1 MSCALEL
8 QMQQQRLHNGT
19 IALGVTCNP
28 RLEASAGPVTNSGLR
43 QKEFMR
49 QPLFCAQPPFKH
61 AQTRGCMMAACPG
74 LVSATAATIT
84 LFWFHHRQL
93 NDQWV
98 EVAVF
103 CEDLRSS
110 LYFVNASVQEVVF
123 ASTTGTSV
131 PCSAAG
137 VPPISLRWYLA
148 TSEEIYDVPGI
159 RHVHPNGTLQIFHIP
174 PSSFSKLIHDNTYY
188 CTAEN
193 PSGRIRSQDVHIKA
207 VLREPY
213 TVRVEDQKAMRGNVA
228 VFKCIIPASVEAYI
242 TVVSWEKDTMSI
254 NAEKMIRI
262 QGPDEKLRDQR
273 GNRRLAHLLQ
283 AAQRCAG
290 LAHGCFLPA
299 PRPGRKPG
307 HAWLTAKIQIS
318 YKRNMSKLDK
328 DLTHFTANDGRHGT
342 KMTRPQVQNI
352 LLSLLD
358 GDFLAFDPSFFVYE
372 IIRAN
377 PDERNPKSDS
387 AGGCGGQLDEH
398 PSQRCRNTWV
408 AACRALC
415 GCSLLA
421 RKKESTISIPAKQYA
436 PPAPAITPHPP
447 PPYQSPHLLHPP
459 LLCLVVCEWHSGGGG
474 EKEGETE
481 RESFSRERE
490 GEREGEAMSYMIM
503 SCVTPLDNTQ
513 PCHSAPSCAELN
525 GLQQM
530 FVSRFLITSTGALYI
545 LDVQMEDGLYNYR
558 CMTRHRYTGE
568 TRQSNSA
575 RLIVSDPTNSAPH
588 ILDSFERR
596 EVMSSHR
603 VELPCKA
610 SGHPTPKYR
619 WLKDNRPLEPDTRF
633 RQSVTGLLIER
644 AQPSDTGTYVCEVWN
659 GYGNAE
665 VVGRLLVKEPLK
677 VVVSPRKVK
686 GSVGSQVSLSCSVTG
701 SEEYQLSWYR
711 NGELIYP
718 SNSVR
723 MTGQNRENLVMAG
736 MAKSDGGAYQCF
748 ARHGK
753 MSAQDFVQ
761 VILEDG
767 TPKILV
773 SFSEKVYNI
782 NEFVSLSCTVK
793 GTPEP
798 RIQWTLDDEPVVR
811 DSRHRISHYT
821 NGEGHV
827 VSHLNISQTQVPDGG
842 VYRCICNN
850 SAGTVSYQAR
860 INVRGPASIRPM
872 KNLTAIAG
880 RDMYIHC
887 RVIGYPYYSIKW
899 YKDSNLLPYNH
910 RQRAFENNGT
920 LKLFDV
926 QKDVDEGEYTCNVL
940 VQPQLSTHQSVYVT
954 VKVPPTIHPFEFPR
968 FSIGQRVF
976 IPCVVMSG
984 DQPVFITWQKDGR
997 PIAASLGVT
1006 IDNIDFTSSLRISNL
1021 TLMHNGNYTCIAR
1034 NQAAAVEHQSQL
1046 IVRVPPKF
1054 VVQPKDQDGIYGK
1067 AVILN
1072 CSAEGYPVPTI
1083 QWEYS
1088 KGAGVPQF
1096 KPIVLNSG
1104 FRIEVLVNGSLFIKH
1119 VLEED
1124 SGFYLCRVSND
1135 VGADVSKSMY
1145 LNVKIPAMITSYPNT
1160 TLATQ
1165 GEEKKMSCT
1174 AHGEKPIMV
1183 RWEKEERIINPETS
1197 RYVVSVKEVGDEV
1210 ISTLQIMPTVR
1221 EDSGFFSCHAIN
1233 SFGEDRGIIQLTV
1246 QEVEIREVKDRTIA
1260 LRWTM
1265 GFDGNSPITGFDIE
1279 SKNKSASWD
1288 TAQKTK
1294 DVSPQL
1300 NQATIIDLHPS
1311 STYNIRIIRVTWRA
1325 PKKHLQNGAI
1335 RGYQVGYREYSS
1347 GGNYQ
1352 FSVISVETTGDN
1364 AESLVL
1370 DNLKKFTQYG
1380 VVVQASNS
1388 AGTGPSSTEVA
1399 ATTLEDVPSRPPENV
1414 QATATSP
1421 EVISLS
1427 WLTPPKDALNGNL
1440 LGFRVIYWA
1449 NLPDGELGEIRNVT
1463 TSKPSLELDGLE
1475 KYTNYSIQVLAFTR
1489 AGDGVR
1495 SEQIY
1500 TRTKEDVPG
1509 PPAGVKAA
1517 AASNSVVFVSWLP
1530 PLKVNGIIR
1539 KYTVFCSNPH
1549 PTVSS
1554 EFEAAPDVFFYRIP
1568 NLSRNRQ
1575 YSIWVVA
1582 VTAAGRGNASEII
1595 TVKPMAEAPAR
1606 ILTFNRTV
1614 TTPWMRDIVLP
1625 CKAVGD
1631 PSPTIKWLKEINGTP
1646 APVVIDSRRS
1656 VHGNGSLVI
1665 RTVKAEDSGN
1675 YSCVA
1680 SNSFGS
1686 DKTVLN
1692 LQVQVPPDQPR
1703 LTVTKTTTTSIT
1715 LSWIP
1720 GDNGG
1725 SSIRGY
1731 ILQYSEDNS
1740 EQWGNFPIS
1749 PSERSYR
1756 LENLKCGTWYKF
1768 TLTAQNAVGPGRISE
1783 IIEAK
1788 THGKEPQYAK
1798 EQELF
1803 TGINATRVKLN
1814 LNGWNNGGCPI
1825 TSFTLEYR
1833 SVDSPTWTTAQRTS
1847 LTKSYILYDLQ
1858 EATWYE
1864 LQMKVYNSAGYAEK
1878 RVKFATLS
1886 YDGSTIAPLV
1896 KAPNVSEDNSGGG
1909 EGLKMMVTISCVL
1922 VGIVVIFIGLLVLR
1936 RRRREQRLKRL
1947 RDAKSLAEMLMS
1959 KNTRPAEPVNKQ
1971 QQTLRMHIDIP
1982 RAQLL
1987 IEERDTMET
1996 VDDRSTVLLTDND
2009 FGETQKQKSSTVTHT
2024 VHYQSLSQATG
2035 PLVDVSDARP
2045 GTNPTARRTAKAGP
2059 AARNRYASQW
2069 TLNRPHPPVSSHTL
2083 STDWRLP
2090 TPRVAGSV
2098 DKESDSYSVS
2108 PSQDTDRARS
2118 SMVSTESAS
2127 STYEELARA
2136 YEHAKMEE
2144 QLRHAKF
2151 TITECFISD
2160 TSSEQ
2165 MTAGT
2170 NDYTDSL
2177 TSSTPSESGIC
2188 RFTASPPKPQDVSR
2202 VMNMAVPKAHRPGG
2216 ELVHLPPYLRMD
2228 FLLNRGMSCSSSSR
2242 GTASGER
2249 AAMGQACLEPQKS
2262 RSLKRP
2268 SRMAPPTPTE
2278 APHASRDPVAQ
2289 WQPGSAAT
2297 LPHREGSELAQAAK
2311 LSTSQESL
2319 LDSRGHLKQSSNPY
2333 AKSYTLV

>member
-1 MSCALEL
+1 SV
-8 QMQQQRLHNGT
+8 
-19 IALGVTCNP
+19 I
-28 RLEASAGPVTNSGLR
+28 PV
-43 QKEFMR
+43 Q
-49 QPLFCAQPPFKH
+49 
-61 AQTRGCMMAACPG
+61 
-74 LVSATAATIT
+74 
-84 LFWFHHRQL
+84 
-93 NDQWV
+93 
-98 EVAVF
+98 
-103 CEDLRSS
+103 
-110 LYFVNASVQEVVF
+110 
-123 ASTTGTSV
+123 
-131 PCSAAG
+131 
-137 VPPISLRWYLA
+137 
-148 TSEEIYDVPGI
+148 
-159 RHVHPNGTLQIFHIP
+159 
-174 PSSFSKLIHDNTYY
+174 
-188 CTAEN
+188 
-193 PSGRIRSQDVHIKA
+193 
-207 VLREPY
+207 
-213 TVRVEDQKAMRGNVA
+213 
-228 VFKCIIPASVEAYI
+228 
-242 TVVSWEKDTMSI
+242 
-254 NAEKMIRI
+254 
-262 QGPDEKLRDQR
+262 
-273 GNRRLAHLLQ
+273 
-283 AAQRCAG
+283 
-290 LAHGCFLPA
+290 
-299 PRPGRKPG
+299 
-307 HAWLTAKIQIS
+307 
-318 YKRNMSKLDK
+318 
-328 DLTHFTANDGRHGT
+328 
-342 KMTRPQVQNI
+342 
-352 LLSLLD
+352 
-358 GDFLAFDPSFFVYE
+358 
-372 IIRAN
+372 
-377 PDERNPKSDS
+377 
-387 AGGCGGQLDEH
+387 
-398 PSQRCRNTWV
+398 
-408 AACRALC
+408 
-415 GCSLLA
+415 
-421 RKKESTISIPAKQYA
+421 
-436 PPAPAITPHPP
+436 
-447 PPYQSPHLLHPP
+447 
-459 LLCLVVCEWHSGGGG
+459 
-474 EKEGETE
+474 
-481 RESFSRERE
+481 
-490 GEREGEAMSYMIM
+490 
-503 SCVTPLDNTQ
+503 
-513 PCHSAPSCAELN
+513 
-525 GLQQM
+525 
-530 FVSRFLITSTGALYI
+530 RFLITSTGALYI

-558 CMTRHRYTGE
+558 CMTRHQYTGE

-596 EVMSSHR
+596 EVMASHR

-610 SGHPTPKYR
+610 SGHPVPKYR
-619 WLKDNRPLEPDTRF
+619 WLKDNRPLETDSRF
-633 RQSVTGLLIER
+633 KQSVTGLLIER

-665 VVGRLLVKEPLK
+665 VVGRLQVKEPLK

-686 GSVGSQVSLSCSVTG
+686 GSVGSQVSLSCGVTG

-773 SFSEKVYNI
+773 SFSEKVYNV

-798 RIQWTLDDEPVVR
+798 RVTWTLDDEAVVR
-811 DSRHRISHYT
+811 DSRHRISYYT
-821 NGEGHV
+821 NAEGHV

-926 QKDVDEGEYTCNVL
+926 QKEVDEGEYTCNVL

-954 VKVPPTIHPFEFPR
+954 VKVPPTIQPFEFPR

-976 IPCVVMSG
+976 VPCVVMSG

-997 PIAASLGVT
+997 PIPASLGVT

-1034 NQAAAVEHQSQL
+1034 NQAAAVEHRSEL

-1096 KPIVLNSG
+1096 KPIPLNSG
-1104 FRIEVLVNGSLFIKH
+1104 FRIEVLVNGSLLIKH

-1246 QEVEIREVKDRTIA
+1246 QEPPDPPEVEIREVKDRTIA

-1311 STYNIRIIRVTWRA
+1311 STYNIRMFAKNLIGKSEASNELTITTDEAAPDGPPQDVQLEALSSQSIRVTWRP

-1335 RGYQVGYREYSS
+1335 KGYQVGYREYSS

-1414 QATATSP
+1414 QAVATSP

-1427 WLTPPKDALNGNL
+1427 WLTPPKEALNGNL

-1517 AASNSVVFVSWLP
+1517 AASNSMVFVSWLP

-1539 KYTVFCSNPH
+1539 KYTVFFCDVCSYDSFYCSP
-1549 PTVSS
+1549 VERISLQ
-1554 EFEAAPDVFFYRIP
+1554 ADQLCVF
-1568 NLSRNRQ
+1568 
-1575 YSIWVVA
+1575 A
-1582 VTAAGRGNASEII
+1582 
-1595 TVKPMAEAPAR
+1595 APAR

-1614 TTPWMRDIVLP
+1614 TTPWMRDILLP

-1646 APVVIDSRRS
+1646 APVAIDSRRS
-1656 VHGNGSLVI
+1656 VHTNGSLVI

-1675 YSCVA
+1675 YTCVA
-1680 SNSFGS
+1680 SNSFGL
-1686 DKTVLN
+1686 DKIVLN

-1740 EQWGNFPIS
+1740 EQWGNFAIS

-1788 THGKEPQYAK
+1788 THGKEPQYSK

-1803 TGINATRVKLN
+1803 TSINATRVKLN

-1833 SVDSPTWTTAQRTS
+1833 PVDSPTWTTAQRTS
-1847 LTKSYILYDLQ
+1847 LTKSYVLYDLQ

-1878 RVKFATLS
+1878 RVKFGTLS
-1886 YDGSTIAPLV
+1886 YDGSEFTWWQETICFPLFSSQG
-1896 KAPNVSEDNSGGG
+1896 AERFFS
-1909 EGLKMMVTISCVL
+1909 LCFL
-1922 VGIVVIFIGLLVLR
+1922 
-1936 RRRREQRLKRL
+1936 
-1947 RDAKSLAEMLMS
+1947 DAKSLAEMLMS
-1959 KNTRPAEPVNKQ
+1959 KNTRPAEPINKQ

-2024 VHYQSLSQATG
+2024 VHYQSISQATG

-2045 GTNPTARRTAKAGP
+2045 GT
-2059 AARNRYASQW
+2059 
-2069 TLNRPHPPVSSHTL
+2069 
-2083 STDWRLP
+2083 
-2090 TPRVAGSV
+2090 
-2098 DKESDSYSVS
+2098 
-2108 PSQDTDRARS
+2108 
-2118 SMVSTESAS
+2118 
-2127 STYEELARA
+2127 
-2136 YEHAKMEE
+2136 
-2144 QLRHAKF
+2144 
-2151 TITECFISD
+2151 
-2160 TSSEQ
+2160 
-2165 MTAGT
+2165 TAGWLHKLLFAGQILKSAPS
-2170 NDYTDSL
+2170 SL
-2177 TSSTPSESGIC
+2177 GCSLAFLFEPHCGITATEHKKLDEVLLPLDDLLQVRGVSVVLLTLLCVCRPS
-2188 RFTASPPKPQDVSR
+2188 
-2202 VMNMAVPKAHRPGG
+2202 GG

-2228 FLLNRGMSCSSSSR
+2228 FLLNRGMSCSGSSR

-2278 APHASRDPVAQ
+2278 APQASRDPVAQ

>member
-1 MSCALEL
+1 MWILALFFS
-8 QMQQQRLHNGT
+8 QC
-19 IALGVTCNP
+19 I
-28 RLEASAGPVTNSGLR
+28 
-43 QKEFMR
+43 
-49 QPLFCAQPPFKH
+49 
-61 AQTRGCMMAACPG
+61 
-74 LVSATAATIT
+74 
-84 LFWFHHRQL
+84 L
-93 NDQWV
+93 N
-98 EVAVF
+98 VF

-131 PCSAAG
+131 PCPAAG
-137 VPPISLRWYLA
+137 VPPVSLRWYLA
-148 TSEEIYDVPGI
+148 TGEEIYDVPGI

-254 NAEKMIRI
+254 SAEM
-262 QGPDEKLRDQR
+262 
-273 GNRRLAHLLQ
+273 
-283 AAQRCAG
+283 
-290 LAHGCFLPA
+290 
-299 PRPGRKPG
+299 
-307 HAWLTAKIQIS
+307 
-318 YKRNMSKLDK
+318 
-328 DLTHFTANDGRHGT
+328 
-342 KMTRPQVQNI
+342 
-352 LLSLLD
+352 
-358 GDFLAFDPSFFVYE
+358 
-372 IIRAN
+372 
-377 PDERNPKSDS
+377 
-387 AGGCGGQLDEH
+387 
-398 PSQRCRNTWV
+398 
-408 AACRALC
+408 
-415 GCSLLA
+415 
-421 RKKESTISIPAKQYA
+421 
-436 PPAPAITPHPP
+436 
-447 PPYQSPHLLHPP
+447 
-459 LLCLVVCEWHSGGGG
+459 
-474 EKEGETE
+474 
-481 RESFSRERE
+481 
-490 GEREGEAMSYMIM
+490 
-503 SCVTPLDNTQ
+503 
-513 PCHSAPSCAELN
+513 
-525 GLQQM
+525 
-530 FVSRFLITSTGALYI
+530 SRFLITSTGALYV

-575 RLIVSDPTNSAPH
+575 RLIVSDPINSAPH

-596 EVMSSHR
+596 EVMAAHR

-644 AQPSDTGTYVCEVWN
+644 AQSSDTGTYVCEVWN
-659 GYGNAE
+659 SYGNAE

-677 VVVSPRKVK
+677 VTVSPRKVK
-686 GSVGSQVSLSCSVTG
+686 GSVGSQVSLSCGVTG

-761 VILEDG
+761 VVLEDG
-767 TPKILV
+767 TPKILS

-782 NEFVSLSCTVK
+782 NDFLSLSCTVK

-798 RIQWTLDDEPVVR
+798 RVTWSLDDEPVIR
-811 DSRHRISHYT
+811 DSRHRISYYI
-821 NGEGHV
+821 NVEGHV

-910 RQRAFENNGT
+910 RQRAFENGT

-940 VQPQLSTHQSVYVT
+940 VQPQLSTHQSVYIT

-997 PIAASLGVT
+997 PIPASLGVT
-1006 IDNIDFTSSLRISNL
+1006 IDNIDFTSSLRVSNL

-1034 NQAAAVEHQSQL
+1034 NQAAAVEHQSEL

-1067 AVILN
+1067 SVTLN
-1072 CSAEGYPVPTI
+1072 CSAQGYPVPTI

-1096 KPIVLNSG
+1096 KPIALNSG
-1104 FRIEVLVNGSLFIKH
+1104 FRIEVLVNGSLLIKH

-1197 RYVVSVKEVGDEV
+1197 RYVVSVKEAGDEV
-1210 ISTLQIMPTVR
+1210 VSTLQIMPTVR

-1233 SFGEDRGIIQLTV
+1233 SYGEDRGIIQLTV
-1246 QEVEIREVKDRTIA
+1246 QEPPDPPEVEIREVKDRTIA

-1279 SKNKSASWD
+1279 SKNKSASWE

-1311 STYNIRIIRVTWRA
+1311 STYNIRMFAKNLIGKSEASNELTITTDEAAPDGPPQDVQLEALSSQSLRVTWRP

-1335 RGYQVGYREYSS
+1335 KGYQVGYREFSS

-1414 QATATSP
+1414 QAVATSP
-1421 EVISLS
+1421 EIVSLS

-1530 PLKVNGIIR
+1530 PSKVNGIIR

-1575 YSIWVVA
+1575 YSVWVVA
-1582 VTAAGRGNASEII
+1582 VTAAGRGNASEVI

-1631 PSPTIKWLKEINGTP
+1631 PSPTIKWLKDINESP

-1675 YSCVA
+1675 YTCGA
-1680 SNSFGS
+1680 SNSFGL
-1686 DKTVLN
+1686 DKIVLN

-1740 EQWGNFPIS
+1740 EQWGNFAIS

-1788 THGKEPQYAK
+1788 THGKEPQYSK

-1803 TGINATRVKLN
+1803 TSINATRVKLN
-1814 LNGWNNGGCPI
+1814 LSGWNNGGCPI

-1833 SVDSPTWTTAQRTS
+1833 AADSPTWTTAQRTS

-1896 KAPNVSEDNSGGG
+1896 KAPNVSEENISGG

-1922 VGIVVIFIGLLVLR
+1922 VGMVVVFIGLLMLR

-1959 KNTRPAEPVNKQ
+1959 KNTRPAEPINKQ

-2045 GTNPTARRTAKAGP
+2045 GTSKSNPTARRTAKAGP

-2108 PSQDTDRARS
+2108 PSQDT
-2118 SMVSTESAS
+2118 
-2127 STYEELARA
+2127 
-2136 YEHAKMEE
+2136 
-2144 QLRHAKF
+2144 
-2151 TITECFISD
+2151 
-2160 TSSEQ
+2160 
-2165 MTAGT
+2165 
-2170 NDYTDSL
+2170 
-2177 TSSTPSESGIC
+2177 
-2188 RFTASPPKPQDVSR
+2188 
-2202 VMNMAVPKAHRPGG
+2202 GG

-2228 FLLNRGMSCSSSSR
+2228 FLLNRGMSCSGSSR
-2242 GTASGER
+2242 GAAGGER
-2249 AAMGQACLEPQKS
+2249 AAMGQTCLEPQKS

-2268 SRMAPPTPTE
+2268 SRMAPPNAYRGP
-2278 APHASRDPVAQ
+2278 PGQQGLSCPVAAGLSSNAPPQ
-2289 WQPGSAAT
+2289 GGLGAGPGCQAQHLPGVPAGLQRTPKAEQQPLRQVLHAGITAGAWGGALTLTLDLTLKCSKLTFTTQLCTYVPPLHGRAPFT
-2297 LPHREGSELAQAAK
+2297 NLLLFILDSFDSFLSILLLCSPQKKLPHRSFAK
-2311 LSTSQESL
+2311 LTRERYL
-2319 LDSRGHLKQSSNPY
+2319 FLILSR
-2333 AKSYTLV
+2333 

>member
-1 MSCALEL
+1 MWILAIIFFQC
-8 QMQQQRLHNGT
+8 
-19 IALGVTCNP
+19 I
-28 RLEASAGPVTNSGLR
+28 
-43 QKEFMR
+43 
-49 QPLFCAQPPFKH
+49 
-61 AQTRGCMMAACPG
+61 
-74 LVSATAATIT
+74 
-84 LFWFHHRQL
+84 L
-93 NDQWV
+93 N
-98 EVAVF
+98 VF
-103 CEDLRSS
+103 SEDLRSS

-131 PCSAAG
+131 PCPAAG
-137 VPPISLRWYLA
+137 AAPASLRWYLA
-148 TSEEIYDVPGI
+148 TGEEIYDVPGI
-159 RHVHPNGTLQIFHIP
+159 RHVHPNGTLQIFHFP
-174 PSSFSKLIHDNTYY
+174 PSSFSNLIHDNTYY

-193 PSGRIRSQDVHIKA
+193 PSGKIRSQDVHIKA

-228 VFKCIIPASVEAYI
+228 VFKCIIPPSVEAYI

-254 NAEKMIRI
+254 NAEM
-262 QGPDEKLRDQR
+262 
-273 GNRRLAHLLQ
+273 
-283 AAQRCAG
+283 
-290 LAHGCFLPA
+290 
-299 PRPGRKPG
+299 
-307 HAWLTAKIQIS
+307 
-318 YKRNMSKLDK
+318 
-328 DLTHFTANDGRHGT
+328 
-342 KMTRPQVQNI
+342 
-352 LLSLLD
+352 
-358 GDFLAFDPSFFVYE
+358 
-372 IIRAN
+372 
-377 PDERNPKSDS
+377 
-387 AGGCGGQLDEH
+387 
-398 PSQRCRNTWV
+398 
-408 AACRALC
+408 
-415 GCSLLA
+415 
-421 RKKESTISIPAKQYA
+421 
-436 PPAPAITPHPP
+436 
-447 PPYQSPHLLHPP
+447 
-459 LLCLVVCEWHSGGGG
+459 
-474 EKEGETE
+474 
-481 RESFSRERE
+481 
-490 GEREGEAMSYMIM
+490 
-503 SCVTPLDNTQ
+503 
-513 PCHSAPSCAELN
+513 
-525 GLQQM
+525 
-530 FVSRFLITSTGALYI
+530 SRFLITSTGALYI
-545 LDVQMEDGLYNYR
+545 LDVQIEDGLYNYR

-575 RLIVSDPTNSAPH
+575 RLFVSDPTNSAPN
-588 ILDSFERR
+588 ILDGFERR
-596 EVMSSHR
+596 EVMASHR

-610 SGHPTPKYR
+610 SGHPAPKYR

-633 RQSVTGLLIER
+633 RQSLTGLLIER
-644 AQPSDTGTYVCEVWN
+644 AQPSDTGGYVCEVWN
-659 GYGNAE
+659 SYGNAE

-677 VVVSPRKVK
+677 AVVSPRKVK

-701 SEEYQLSWYR
+701 SEEYELSWYR

-718 SNSVR
+718 GNSVR
-723 MTGQNRENLVMAG
+723 MTGDNRENLVMAG

-748 ARHGK
+748 ARNGK

-767 TPKILV
+767 TPKILS
-773 SFSEKVYNI
+773 SFSEKVFNI
-782 NEFVSLSCTVK
+782 NEFVSLACTVK

-798 RIQWTLDDEPVVR
+798 RVVWLLDDEPVTR
-811 DSRHRISHYT
+811 DSRHRISHFT
-821 NGEGHV
+821 NAEGHV
-827 VSHLNISQTQVPDGG
+827 ISHLNISHTHVPDGG
-842 VYRCICNN
+842 VYRCTCNN
-850 SAGTVSYQAR
+850 SAGAVSYQAR
-860 INVRGPASIRPM
+860 INVR
-872 KNLTAIAG
+872 
-880 RDMYIHC
+880 
-887 RVIGYPYYSIKW
+887 
-899 YKDSNLLPYNH
+899 
-910 RQRAFENNGT
+910 
-920 LKLFDV
+920 
-926 QKDVDEGEYTCNVL
+926 
-940 VQPQLSTHQSVYVT
+940 
-954 VKVPPTIHPFEFPR
+954 
-968 FSIGQRVF
+968 
-976 IPCVVMSG
+976 
-984 DQPVFITWQKDGR
+984 
-997 PIAASLGVT
+997 
-1006 IDNIDFTSSLRISNL
+1006 
-1021 TLMHNGNYTCIAR
+1021 
-1034 NQAAAVEHQSQL
+1034 
-1046 IVRVPPKF
+1046 
-1054 VVQPKDQDGIYGK
+1054 
-1067 AVILN
+1067 
-1072 CSAEGYPVPTI
+1072 
-1083 QWEYS
+1083 
-1088 KGAGVPQF
+1088 
-1096 KPIVLNSG
+1096 
-1104 FRIEVLVNGSLFIKH
+1104 
-1119 VLEED
+1119 
-1124 SGFYLCRVSND
+1124 
-1135 VGADVSKSMY
+1135 
-1145 LNVKIPAMITSYPNT
+1145 
-1160 TLATQ
+1160 
-1165 GEEKKMSCT
+1165 
-1174 AHGEKPIMV
+1174 
-1183 RWEKEERIINPETS
+1183 
-1197 RYVVSVKEVGDEV
+1197 
-1210 ISTLQIMPTVR
+1210 
-1221 EDSGFFSCHAIN
+1221 
-1233 SFGEDRGIIQLTV
+1233 
-1246 QEVEIREVKDRTIA
+1246 
-1260 LRWTM
+1260 
-1265 GFDGNSPITGFDIE
+1265 
-1279 SKNKSASWD
+1279 
-1288 TAQKTK
+1288 
-1294 DVSPQL
+1294 
-1300 NQATIIDLHPS
+1300 
-1311 STYNIRIIRVTWRA
+1311 A
-1325 PKKHLQNGAI
+1325 P
-1335 RGYQVGYREYSS
+1335 
-1347 GGNYQ
+1347 
-1352 FSVISVETTGDN
+1352 
-1364 AESLVL
+1364 
-1370 DNLKKFTQYG
+1370 
-1380 VVVQASNS
+1380 
-1388 AGTGPSSTEVA
+1388 
-1399 ATTLEDVPSRPPENV
+1399 VPSRPPENV
-1414 QATATSP
+1414 QATASSP
-1421 EVISLS
+1421 EIISLS
-1427 WLTPPKDALNGNL
+1427 WLTPPKEALNGNL

-1475 KYTNYSIQVLAFTR
+1475 KYTNYSIQVLTFTR

-1530 PLKVNGIIR
+1530 PLKLNGIIR

-1568 NLSRNRQ
+1568 NLSRTRQ

-1582 VTAAGRGNASEII
+1582 VTAAGRGNASDII
-1595 TVKPMAEAPAR
+1595 TIKPLAEAPAR
-1606 ILTFNRTV
+1606 ILTFNGTV

-1631 PSPTIKWLKEINGTP
+1631 PAPTVKWLKETNGSP
-1646 APVVIDSRRS
+1646 APAVIDSRRS

-1675 YSCVA
+1675 YTCVA
-1680 SNSFGS
+1680 SNSFGP
-1686 DKTVLN
+1686 DKIILN

-1740 EQWGNFPIS
+1740 EQWGNYAIS

-1788 THGKEPQYAK
+1788 THGKEPQYSK
-1798 EQELF
+1798 DQELF
-1803 TGINATRVKLN
+1803 TSINATRVRLN
-1814 LNGWNNGGCPI
+1814 LIGWNNGGCPI

-1833 SVDSPTWTTAQRTS
+1833 PVESPAWTTAQRTS

-1864 LQMKVYNSAGYAEK
+1864 LQMKVYNSAGFAEK

-1896 KAPNVSEDNSGGG
+1896 RAPNGPPEGSSSGN

-1922 VGIVVIFIGLLVLR
+1922 VGIVLVFTLLLVLR

-1959 KNTRPAEPVNKQ
+1959 KNTRPAETINKQ

-2069 TLNRPHPPVSSHTL
+2069 TLNRPHPPVSAHTL

-2202 VMNMAVPKAHRPGG
+2202 VINMAVPKAHRPGG

-2228 FLLNRGMSCSSSSR
+2228 FLLNRGMSCSGTSR
-2242 GTASGER
+2242 GGASGEG
-2249 AAMGQACLEPQKS
+2249 AMGQACLEPQKS

-2278 APHASRDPVAQ
+2278 APQASRDPVAQ

-2319 LDSRGHLKQSSNPY
+2319 LDSRGHLKPSSNPY

>member
-1 MSCALEL
+1 MSSLSSPEIHLLSRSLSALDS
-8 QMQQQRLHNGT
+8 
-19 IALGVTCNP
+19 IAS
-28 RLEASAGPVTNSGLR
+28 R
-43 QKEFMR
+43 
-49 QPLFCAQPPFKH
+49 
-61 AQTRGCMMAACPG
+61 
-74 LVSATAATIT
+74 
-84 LFWFHHRQL
+84 
-93 NDQWV
+93 
-98 EVAVF
+98 VF

-131 PCSAAG
+131 PCPAAG
-137 VPPISLRWYLA
+137 VPPVSLRWYLA
-148 TSEEIYDVPGI
+148 TGEEIYDVPGI

-254 NAEKMIRI
+254 NAEIWHIFSRLLSAVLRYLMAAASAAPGPGWKPARI
-262 QGPDEKLRDQR
+262 MNVNVHRGP
-273 GNRRLAHLLQ
+273 LLSRSLSWDG
-283 AAQRCAG
+283 AGAQRKANLNEDIVTPLTHPESAVIIGRLGPGRRWYSESSCFAQYLLNPPLAG
-290 LAHGCFLPA
+290 LAPM
-299 PRPGRKPG
+299 P
-307 HAWLTAKIQIS
+307 LT
-318 YKRNMSKLDK
+318 MGLW
-328 DLTHFTANDGRHGT
+328 G
-342 KMTRPQVQNI
+342 VV
-352 LLSLLD
+352 SLVSVMHSSRL
-358 GDFLAFDPSFFVYE
+358 GFMFE
-372 IIRAN
+372 
-377 PDERNPKSDS
+377 DS
-387 AGGCGGQLDEH
+387 LNAG
-398 PSQRCRNTWV
+398 
-408 AACRALC
+408 
-415 GCSLLA
+415 
-421 RKKESTISIPAKQYA
+421 
-436 PPAPAITPHPP
+436 
-447 PPYQSPHLLHPP
+447 
-459 LLCLVVCEWHSGGGG
+459 VCAV
-474 EKEGETE
+474 
-481 RESFSRERE
+481 RE
-490 GEREGEAMSYMIM
+490 
-503 SCVTPLDNTQ
+503 
-513 PCHSAPSCAELN
+513 
-525 GLQQM
+525 
-530 FVSRFLITSTGALYI
+530 VSRFLITSTGALYI

-596 EVMSSHR
+596 EVMASHR

-610 SGHPTPKYR
+610 SGHPAPKYR

-686 GSVGSQVSLSCSVTG
+686 GSVGSQVSLSCGVTG

-748 ARHGK
+748 ARNGK

-767 TPKILV
+767 TPKILA

-798 RIQWTLDDEPVVR
+798 RVTWTLDDEPVVR

-821 NGEGHV
+821 NAEGHV

-940 VQPQLSTHQSVYVT
+940 
-954 VKVPPTIHPFEFPR
+954 
-968 FSIGQRVF
+968 RVF

-997 PIAASLGVT
+997 PIPASLGVT

-1096 KPIVLNSG
+1096 KPIALNSG
-1104 FRIEVLVNGSLFIKH
+1104 FRIEVLVNGSLLIKH

-1246 QEVEIREVKDRTIA
+1246 QEPPDPPEVEIREVKDRTIA

-1311 STYNIRIIRVTWRA
+1311 STYNIRMFAKNLIGKSEASNELTITTDEAAPDGPPQDVQLEALSSQSIRS

-1675 YSCVA
+1675 YTCVA

-1686 DKTVLN
+1686 DKIVLN

-1740 EQWGNFPIS
+1740 EQWGNYAIS

-1788 THGKEPQYAK
+1788 THGKEPQYSK

-1803 TGINATRVKLN
+1803 TSINATRVKLN

-1833 SVDSPTWTTAQRTS
+1833 SVDAPTWTTAQRTS

-1896 KAPNVSEDNSGGG
+1896 KAPNVSEDSSGGG

-1959 KNTRPAEPVNKQ
+1959 KNTRPAEPINKQ

-2108 PSQDTDRARS
+2108 PSQDT
-2118 SMVSTESAS
+2118 
-2127 STYEELARA
+2127 
-2136 YEHAKMEE
+2136 
-2144 QLRHAKF
+2144 
-2151 TITECFISD
+2151 
-2160 TSSEQ
+2160 
-2165 MTAGT
+2165 
-2170 NDYTDSL
+2170 
-2177 TSSTPSESGIC
+2177 
-2188 RFTASPPKPQDVSR
+2188 
-2202 VMNMAVPKAHRPGG
+2202 GG

-2228 FLLNRGMSCSSSSR
+2228 FLLNRGMSCSGSSR

-2278 APHASRDPVAQ
+2278 APQASRDPVAQ

>member
-1 MSCALEL
+1 MWILA
-8 QMQQQRLHNGT
+8 
-19 IALGVTCNP
+19 II
-28 RLEASAGPVTNSGLR
+28 
-43 QKEFMR
+43 F
-49 QPLFCAQPPFKH
+49 
-61 AQTRGCMMAACPG
+61 
-74 LVSATAATIT
+74 
-84 LFWFHHRQL
+84 FHSIL
-93 NDQWV
+93 N
-98 EVAVF
+98 VF
-103 CEDLRSS
+103 SEDLRSS
-110 LYFVNASVQEVVF
+110 LYFVNASLQEVVF
-123 ASTTGTSV
+123 ASTTGTLV
-131 PCSAAG
+131 PCPAAA
-137 VPPISLRWYLA
+137 VPPASLRWYLA
-148 TSEEIYDVPGI
+148 TGEEIYDVPGI
-159 RHVHPNGTLQIFHIP
+159 RHVHPNGTLQIFHFP
-174 PSSFSKLIHDNTYY
+174 PSSFSNLIHDNTYY

-193 PSGRIRSQDVHIKA
+193 PSGKIRSQDVHIKA

-213 TVRVEDQKAMRGNVA
+213 AVRVEDQRAMRGNVA

-242 TVVSWEKDTMSI
+242 TVVSWDKDT
-254 NAEKMIRI
+254 
-262 QGPDEKLRDQR
+262 
-273 GNRRLAHLLQ
+273 
-283 AAQRCAG
+283 
-290 LAHGCFLPA
+290 
-299 PRPGRKPG
+299 
-307 HAWLTAKIQIS
+307 
-318 YKRNMSKLDK
+318 
-328 DLTHFTANDGRHGT
+328 
-342 KMTRPQVQNI
+342 V
-352 LLSLLD
+352 SL
-358 GDFLAFDPSFFVYE
+358 V
-372 IIRAN
+372 
-377 PDERNPKSDS
+377 
-387 AGGCGGQLDEH
+387 
-398 PSQRCRNTWV
+398 
-408 AACRALC
+408 
-415 GCSLLA
+415 
-421 RKKESTISIPAKQYA
+421 
-436 PPAPAITPHPP
+436 
-447 PPYQSPHLLHPP
+447 
-459 LLCLVVCEWHSGGGG
+459 SG
-474 EKEGETE
+474 
-481 RESFSRERE
+481 
-490 GEREGEAMSYMIM
+490 
-503 SCVTPLDNTQ
+503 
-513 PCHSAPSCAELN
+513 
-525 GLQQM
+525 
-530 FVSRFLITSTGALYI
+530 SRFLITSTGALYI
-545 LDVQMEDGLYNYR
+545 LDVQNEDGLYNYR
-558 CMTRHRYTGE
+558 CITRHRYTGE

-575 RLIVSDPTNSAPH
+575 RLFVSDPTNSEPV
-588 ILDSFERR
+588 ILDGFDRR
-596 EVMSSHR
+596 EVMASHR

-610 SGHPTPKYR
+610 SGHPAPKYR
-619 WLKDNRPLEPDTRF
+619 WLKDNSPLEPDTRF
-633 RQSVTGLLIER
+633 RQSVTGLVIESTR
-644 AQPSDTGTYVCEVWN
+644 PSDTGTYVCEVWN
-659 GYGNAE
+659 SYGNAE
-665 VVGRLLVKEPLK
+665 VIGRLLVKQPLK
-677 VVVSPRKVK
+677 AVISPRKVK

-701 SEEYQLSWYR
+701 SDEYELSWYR
-711 NGELIYP
+711 NGEVIYP
-718 SNSVR
+718 GNNVRITGNS
-723 MTGQNRENLVMAG
+723 RENLVMEG

-748 ARHGK
+748 ARNGK

-767 TPKILV
+767 TPKIL
-773 SFSEKVYNI
+773 SAFSEKVVSP
-782 NEFVSLSCTVK
+782 NEPVSLVCNVK
-793 GTPEP
+793 GTPMP
-798 RIQWTLDDEPVVR
+798 TVSWTLDDEPVVK
-811 DSRHRISHYT
+811 DSNHRMGQFIT
-821 NGEGHV
+821 MEGNV
-827 VSHLNISQTQVPDGG
+827 LSYLNISNTQVRDGG
-842 VYRCICNN
+842 VYRCTCNN
-850 SAGTVSYQAR
+850 SAGVVTYQAR

-880 RDMYIHC
+880 RDTYIHC

-899 YKDSNLLPYNH
+899 YKNSNLLPFNH

-920 LKLFDV
+920 LKLSDV
-926 QKDVDEGEYTCNVL
+926 QKDVDEGEYTCYVL
-940 VQPQLSTHQSVYVT
+940 VKPRLETSQSVYVT
-954 VKVPPTIHPFEFPR
+954 VKVPPFIQPFEFPR

-976 IPCVVMSG
+976 IPCVVVSG
-984 DQPVFITWQKDGR
+984 DLPIFITWQKDGR
-997 PIAASLGVT
+997 PIPASLGVT

-1021 TLMHNGNYTCIAR
+1021 SLMHNGNYTCIAR
-1034 NQAAAVEHQSQL
+1034 NDAAAVEHQSQL
-1046 IVRVPPKF
+1046 IVRVPPRF
-1054 VVQPKDQDGIYGK
+1054 VVQPRDQDGIYGK

-1083 QWEYS
+1083 VWKYS

-1096 KPIVLNSG
+1096 QPIALNSG
-1104 FRIEVLVNGSLFIKH
+1104 FRIQLLVNGSLLIKH

-1124 SGFYLCRVSND
+1124 SGYYLCKVSND

-1165 GEEKKMSCT
+1165 GQKKELSCT
-1174 AHGEKPIMV
+1174 AHGEMPIMV
-1183 RWEKEERIINPETS
+1183 RWEKEDRIINPEMS
-1197 RYVVSVKEVGDEV
+1197 RYVVSFKEVGDEV
-1210 ISTLQIMPTVR
+1210 ISTLQILPTVR

-1233 SFGEDRGIIQLTV
+1233 SYGEDRGIIQLTV
-1246 QEVEIREVKDRTIA
+1246 QEPPDPPEVEIREVRDRTIA

-1265 GFDGNSPITGFDIE
+1265 GFDGNSPITGYDIE
-1279 SKNKSASWD
+1279 CKNKSASWGS
-1288 TAQKTK
+1288 AQTTK

-1311 STYNIRIIRVTWRA
+1311 STYNIRMFAKNHIGKSEASNELTITTDEAAPDGPPQEVQLEAISSQSIKVTWKA
-1325 PKKHLQNGAI
+1325 PKKHLQNGMI
-1335 RGYQVGYREYSS
+1335 RGYQVGYREYST
-1347 GGNYQ
+1347 GGSHQ
-1352 FSVISVETTGDN
+1352 FNIISVDTTGDT
-1364 AESLVL
+1364 ETITL

-1380 VVVQASNS
+1380 VVVQAGNR
-1388 AGTGPSSTEVA
+1388 AGTGPSSQEVI
-1399 ATTLEDVPSRPPENV
+1399 ATTLEDVPSRPPESV
-1414 QATATSP
+1414 LAAATSP
-1421 EVISLS
+1421 ETISLS
-1427 WLTPPKDALNGNL
+1427 WSTPAKEALNGIL
-1440 LGFRVIYWA
+1440 QGFRVIYWA

-1463 TSKPSLELDGLE
+1463 TSQPSLELDGLE

-1495 SEQIY
+1495 SEQIF

-1517 AASNSVVFVSWLP
+1517 AAANSVVFVSWLP
-1530 PLKVNGIIR
+1530 PLKLNGIIR
-1539 KYTVFCSNPH
+1539 KYTVFCSNPY
-1549 PTVSS
+1549 PTVMS
-1554 EFEAAPDVFFYRIP
+1554 EFEASPDVYFYRIP

-1582 VTAAGRGNASEII
+1582 VTAAGRGNSSDII
-1595 TVKPMAEAPAR
+1595 TVEPLAKAPAR
-1606 ILTFNRTV
+1606 ILTFSGTV

-1631 PSPTIKWLKEINGTP
+1631 PSPSIKWLKGSNGTP
-1646 APVVIDSRRS
+1646 SPVLIDGRRS
-1656 VHGNGSLVI
+1656 VHSNGSFVI
-1665 RTVKAEDSGN
+1665 RTVKAEDSGY

-1680 SNSFGS
+1680 SNSWGS
-1686 DKTVLN
+1686 DEIMLH

-1740 EQWGNFPIS
+1740 EQWGSISIS

-1768 TLTAQNAVGPGRISE
+1768 TLTAQNGVGPGRISE

-1788 THGKEPQYAK
+1788 THGKEPQFPK

-1803 TGINATRVKLN
+1803 ASINSTRVRLN
-1814 LNGWNNGGCPI
+1814 LIGWNNGGCPI

-1833 SVDSPTWTTAQRTS
+1833 PVDSTVWTTAQRTS

-1864 LQMKVYNSAGYAEK
+1864 LQMKVCNSAGYAEK
-1878 RVKFATLS
+1878 RVKFATLNA
-1886 YDGSTIAPLV
+1886 DGSTIPPLV
-1896 KAPNVSEDNSGGG
+1896 KTVNEITDNMVSN
-1909 EGLKMMVTISCVL
+1909 EGLKMMVTISCIL
-1922 VGIVVIFIGLLVLR
+1922 VGIVLLFVLLLVLR

-1959 KNTRPAEPVNKQ
+1959 KNTRTPDTMNKQ

-1996 VDDRSTVLLTDND
+1996 IDDRSTVLLTDAD
-2009 FGETQKQKSSTVTHT
+2009 FGETSKQKSSTVTHT

-2059 AARNRYASQW
+2059 ATRNRYASQW
-2069 TLNRPHPPVSSHTL
+2069 TLNRPHPPISSHTL

-2090 TPRVAGSV
+2090 TPRATGSV

-2165 MTAGT
+2165 LTAGT
-2170 NDYTDSL
+2170 NEYTDSL

-2188 RFTASPPKPQDVSR
+2188 RFTASPPKPQDGGR

-2228 FLLNRGMSCSSSSR
+2228 FLLNRGLP
-2242 GTASGER
+2242 ASGRE

-2262 RSLKRP
+2262 RTLKRP
-2268 SRMAPPTPTE
+2268 ALLEPTSTE
-2278 APHASRDPVAQ
+2278 AGAAAGASSREVQQ
-2289 WQPGSAAT
+2289 WQPGTAST
-2297 LPHREGSELAQAAK
+2297 LPQREGGDLAQAAK
-2311 LSTSQESL
+2311 MSSSQESL

>member
-1 MSCALEL
+1 MPLNTEQLSFLQSSLQLKTALWPC
-8 QMQQQRLHNGT
+8 
-19 IALGVTCNP
+19 IF
-28 RLEASAGPVTNSGLR
+28 S
-43 QKEFMR
+43 
-49 QPLFCAQPPFKH
+49 
-61 AQTRGCMMAACPG
+61 
-74 LVSATAATIT
+74 
-84 LFWFHHRQL
+84 
-93 NDQWV
+93 
-98 EVAVF
+98 
-103 CEDLRSS
+103 EDLRSS

-131 PCSAAG
+131 PCPAAS
-137 VPPISLRWYLA
+137 VPPASLRWYLA
-148 TSEEIYDVPGI
+148 TGEEIYDVPGI
-159 RHVHPNGTLQIFHIP
+159 RHVHPNGTLQIFHFN
-174 PSSFSKLIHDNTYY
+174 PSSFSNLIHDNTYY

-193 PSGRIRSQDVHIKA
+193 PSGKIRSQDVHIKA

-242 TVVSWEKDTMSI
+242 TVVSWEKDTVSI
-254 NAEKMIRI
+254 N
-262 QGPDEKLRDQR
+262 
-273 GNRRLAHLLQ
+273 
-283 AAQRCAG
+283 
-290 LAHGCFLPA
+290 
-299 PRPGRKPG
+299 
-307 HAWLTAKIQIS
+307 
-318 YKRNMSKLDK
+318 
-328 DLTHFTANDGRHGT
+328 
-342 KMTRPQVQNI
+342 VQ
-352 LLSLLD
+352 
-358 GDFLAFDPSFFVYE
+358 
-372 IIRAN
+372 
-377 PDERNPKSDS
+377 
-387 AGGCGGQLDEH
+387 
-398 PSQRCRNTWV
+398 
-408 AACRALC
+408 
-415 GCSLLA
+415 
-421 RKKESTISIPAKQYA
+421 
-436 PPAPAITPHPP
+436 TP
-447 PPYQSPHLLHPP
+447 
-459 LLCLVVCEWHSGGGG
+459 
-474 EKEGETE
+474 
-481 RESFSRERE
+481 
-490 GEREGEAMSYMIM
+490 
-503 SCVTPLDNTQ
+503 
-513 PCHSAPSCAELN
+513 
-525 GLQQM
+525 
-530 FVSRFLITSTGALYI
+530 RFLITSTGALYI
-545 LDVQMEDGLYNYR
+545 LDVQNEDGLYNYR

-575 RLIVSDPTNSAPH
+575 RLFVSDPSNSAPV
-588 ILDSFERR
+588 ILDGFERR
-596 EVMSSHR
+596 EVMTSHR
-603 VELPCKA
+603 VELACKA
-610 SGHPTPKYR
+610 SGHPAPKYR
-619 WLKDNRPLEPDTRF
+619 WLKDNRPLEPDSRF

-644 AQPSDTGTYVCEVWN
+644 AQPSDKGSYVCEVWN
-659 GYGNAE
+659 SYGNAE
-665 VVGRLLVKEPLK
+665 VVGRLQVKEPLK
-677 VVVSPRKVK
+677 AVVSPRKVK
-686 GSVGSQVSLSCSVTG
+686 GSVGSQVSLSCSVSG
-701 SEEYQLSWYR
+701 SEEYDLSWYR
-711 NGELIYP
+711 NGEIIYP
-718 SNSVR
+718 GNSVR
-723 MTGQNRENLVMAG
+723 MTGNNRENLVMAG

-748 ARHGK
+748 ARKGK

-767 TPKILV
+767 TPKIIS
-773 SFSEKVYNI
+773 SFSEKVFGT
-782 NEFVSLSCTVK
+782 NEFVSLFCTVK

-798 RIQWTLDDEPVVR
+798 RVMWTLDDDPVIR
-811 DSRHRISHYT
+811 DSRHRIGHYT
-821 NGEGHV
+821 NQEGHV
-827 VSHLNISQTQVPDGG
+827 ISHLNISQTTGPDGG

-850 SAGTVSYQAR
+850 SAGAVSYQAR

-899 YKDSNLLPYNH
+899 HKDANLLPYNH

-920 LKLFDV
+920 LKLYDV
-926 QKDVDEGEYTCNVL
+926 QKDVDEGEYTCSVL
-940 VQPQLSTHQSVYVT
+940 VSPSLSTSQSVHVS

-997 PIAASLGVT
+997 PIPASLGVT

-1021 TLMHNGNYTCIAR
+1021 SLLHNGNYTCIAR
-1034 NQAAAVEHQSQL
+1034 NQAATVEHQSQL

-1083 QWEYS
+1083 VWKHS

-1096 KPIVLNSG
+1096 QPIALNSG
-1104 FRIEVLVNGSLFIKH
+1104 FRIQVLVNGSLLIKH

-1124 SGFYLCRVSND
+1124 SGYYLCKVSND

-1165 GEEKKMSCT
+1165 GSEKRMSCT

-1183 RWEKEERIINPETS
+1183 RWEKEDRIINPES
-1197 RYVVSVKEVGDEV
+1197 SHRYVVTVKEVADEV
-1210 ISTLQIMPTVR
+1210 ISTLQIRPTVR

-1233 SFGEDRGIIQLTV
+1233 SYGEDRGIIQLTV
-1246 QEVEIREVKDRTIA
+1246 QEPPDPPEVEIREVKDRTIA

-1279 SKNKSASWD
+1279 CKNKSGSWE
-1288 TAQKTK
+1288 TAQRTK

-1311 STYNIRIIRVTWRA
+1311 STYSIRMFAKNHIGKSEASNELTITTDEAAPDGPPQDVQLEAFSSQSIKVSWRA

-1335 RGYQVGYREYSS
+1335 RGYQVGYREFSS

-1352 FSVISVETTGDN
+1352 FNVLTMETTGDN
-1364 AESLVL
+1364 DHSESITL

-1388 AGTGPSSTEVA
+1388 AGTGPSSQEVIS
-1399 ATTLEDVPSRPPENV
+1399 TTLEDVPSRPPENV
-1414 QATATSP
+1414 QATAASP

-1427 WLTPPKDALNGNL
+1427 WLTPPKDALNGIL

-1475 KYTNYSIQVLAFTR
+1475 KYTNYSIQVLTFTR

-1495 SEQIY
+1495 SEQIF

-1530 PLKVNGIIR
+1530 PLKLNGIIR

-1554 EFEAAPDVFFYRIP
+1554 EFEAAPDIFFYRIP

-1582 VTAAGRGNASEII
+1582 VTAAGRGNASDII
-1595 TVKPMAEAPAR
+1595 TVKPLAEAPAQ
-1606 ILTFNRTV
+1606 ILTFNGTV

-1631 PSPTIKWLKEINGTP
+1631 PAPTVKWLKETP
-1646 APVVIDSRRS
+1646 APAVIDSRRI
-1656 VHGNGSLVI
+1656 VQGNGSLVI

-1675 YSCVA
+1675 YTCVA
-1680 SNSFGS
+1680 SNSFGP
-1686 DKTVLN
+1686 DKIILN

-1740 EQWGNFPIS
+1740 ERWGNFAIS

-1788 THGKEPQYAK
+1788 THGKEPQYSK

-1803 TGINATRVKLN
+1803 TSINATRVKLN
-1814 LNGWNNGGCPI
+1814 LIGWNNGGCPI

-1833 SVDSPTWTTAQRTS
+1833 SVESPTWTTAQRTS
-1847 LTKSYILYDLQ
+1847 LIKSYILYDLA

-1864 LQMKVYNSAGYAEK
+1864 LQMKVFNSAGSAEK
-1878 RVKFATLS
+1878 KVKFATLS
-1886 YDGSTIAPLV
+1886 YDGSEFTCLFTDAIHTAASY
-1896 KAPNVSEDNSGGG
+1896 K
-1909 EGLKMMVTISCVL
+1909 LKYIHC
-1922 VGIVVIFIGLLVLR
+1922 LLWL
-1936 RRRREQRLKRL
+1936 LSSYC
-1947 RDAKSLAEMLMS
+1947 RDHVCESSLSLS
-1959 KNTRPAEPVNKQ
+1959 
-1971 QQTLRMHIDIP
+1971 
-1982 RAQLL
+1982 
-1987 IEERDTMET
+1987 
-1996 VDDRSTVLLTDND
+1996 DDRSTVLLTDND

-2069 TLNRPHPPVSSHTL
+2069 TLNRPHPPVSAHTL

-2202 VMNMAVPKAHRPGG
+2202 VMNMATHSKLCNTWWYENNSSLKYSLAYNLNNQAKFVYLNRLSESIDYFNILYKIVL
-2216 ELVHLPPYLRMD
+2216 LVGVADVMSLYLR
-2228 FLLNRGMSCSSSSR
+2228 G
-2242 GTASGER
+2242 
-2249 AAMGQACLEPQKS
+2249 
-2262 RSLKRP
+2262 
-2268 SRMAPPTPTE
+2268 
-2278 APHASRDPVAQ
+2278 
-2289 WQPGSAAT
+2289 
-2297 LPHREGSELAQAAK
+2297 
-2311 LSTSQESL
+2311 
-2319 LDSRGHLKQSSNPY
+2319 
-2333 AKSYTLV
+2333 